1 MCTYIV
7 EQTAVRGSAKGP
19 AGWMPI
25 TTAVA
30 AVDHPTHAT
39 LDHALIVDFLNP
51 SNGPA
56 SRVAVELSVA
66 SARELI
72 TCMQS
77 ALDAFE
83 EAG

>member
-7 EQTAVRGSAKGP
+7 EQTPVTGSAKGP
-19 AGWMPI
+19 DGWMPI

-39 LDHALIVDFLNP
+39 LDHALMLDFLDP
-51 SNGPA
+51 SRGPA
-56 SRVAVELSVA
+56 ARVAVELSVG

-72 TCMQS
+72 SRMQS

-83 EAG
+83 GPG